1 MKKMPAI
8 VITGASGFIGHY
20 LVDYLKNDFIIYAIA
35 RRSRKQLNIPSHPNL
50 HWLQCDITN
59 WQAMT
64 DAVDYI
70 NKMGGADFVIHLAA
84 FYDFTYK
91 NNSAYDSINIGGTKN
106 MLDMSLGI
114 SAKRFIFASSIAA
127 CNFPLSRATVDENS
141 SPDADYHYAKSKK
154 AGELLAKE
162 YSSKLPCTIVRFA
175 AVFSD
180 WCEFAPL
187 YKFLSNW
194 LSKRID
200 SRIIGGKGESSIPY
214 IHIRDLCRLIKTI
227 IVKSGELEEY
237 NIFCASPSGSTSQ
250 KSIFDISTNYFFG
263 KRIKSIHIPKYIA
276 YPGLLVRNLLNV
288 FHVNS
293 EEPFERLWMIK
304 YIDKKLEVDS
314 SYTQAVLNWQPTP
327 RYHITRRLLFLLEK
341 MKSHPN
347 EWRVKNE
354 AALKR
359 VTGRINLILYE
370 KMIEQKD
377 VLMLKIGEIIY
388 DENKEG
394 IFDKFTVMDRKDFEC
409 YISVIFH
416 LLLAAIR
423 SSDRSLFLIYI
434 DKIALNKFAD
444 GFEPVPIRESL
455 KVFSDVIIPHLSCYK
470 ELTKFNQEIYDYIG
484 LTLQVAQDEI
494 EDLYDELLNKTPG
507 ELAPMP
513 GFKTNCKEL
522 QKLIIQLSA
531 FYQVAPDDFSL
542 TDEYL
547 KNNMW

>member
-1 MKKMPAI
+1 MKKIPSI

-20 LVDYLKNDFIIYAIA
+20 LVDYLKNDYKIYAVA
-35 RRSRKQLNIPSHPNL
+35 RRSRKQVNVPSHPNL

-59 WQAMT
+59 WTSMT
-64 DAVDYI
+64 EAIEYI
-70 NKMGGADFVIHLAA
+70 NKNGGADFVIHLAA

-91 NNSAYDSINIGGTKN
+91 NNKAYDETNIGGTKN
-106 MLDMSLGI
+106 MLDLAMGV

-127 CNFPLSRATVDENS
+127 CNFPSAGNS
-141 SPDADYHYAKSKK
+141 VNESTPPDADYHYARSKK

-162 YSSKLPCTIVRFA
+162 YSAKIPSTIVRFA
-175 AVFSD
+175 AVYSD

-214 IHIRDLCRLIKTI
+214 IHIRDLCRLIKS
-227 IVKSGELEEY
+227 VLDKSDELDTY
-237 NIFCASPSGSTSQ
+237 NVFCASPSGSTTHSA
-250 KSIFDISTNYFFG
+250 IYDISTNYFFG
-263 KRIKSIHIPKYIA
+263 KSANPFHIPKYIA
-276 YPGLLVRNLLNV
+276 YPGLLLRNLLK
-288 FHVNS
+288 FLHLTA
-293 EEPFERLWMIK
+293 EEPFERFWMIR
-304 YIDKKLEVDS
+304 YIDRKLDVDS
-314 SYTQAVLNWQPTP
+314 SYTQSSLEWQPTP

-341 MKSHPN
+341 MKSHPS
-347 EWRVKNE
+347 EWKVKNE

-370 KMIEQKD
+370 KMVEQKD
-377 VLMLKIGEIIY
+377 VLLLKINEEIL
-388 DENKEG
+388 DENPSNV
-394 IFDKFTVMDRKDFEC
+394 FDKFIAMDKKDFEC
-409 YISVIFH
+409 YTSVIFH

-434 DKIALNKFAD
+434 DKIAVNKFAD

-470 ELTKFNQEIYDYIG
+470 ELAKFKQEIYDYVG
-484 LTLQVAQDEI
+484 LTLQIAQDEI

-507 ELAPMP
+507 EYAPMP

-522 QKLIIQLSA
+522 QRLILQLSA
-531 FYQVAPDDFSL
+531 FYQVSPEDFNLSE
-542 TDEYL
+542 EYL